1 MPKIQGDLQEDAGG
15 RRRRGR
21 RITSSLSEIN
31 VVPLVDVMLVMLII
45 FMVTAPMM
53 QRGIEVTL
61 PESRRAQA
69 LDAERL
75 FVTVP
80 LTFREDRRVMV
91 GEESVGVDVLAER
104 IRQALLTR
112 SDKQVYLRGDGAVQY
127 QELVTVWD
135 ELKAAGVDNIGM
147 VTDLPRQLRQ
157 P

>member
-1 MPKIQGDLQEDAGG
+1 
-15 RRRRGR
+15 
-21 RITSSLSEIN
+21 
-31 VVPLVDVMLVMLII
+31 
-45 FMVTAPMM
+45 
-53 QRGIEVTL
+53 
-61 PESRRAQA
+61 
-69 LDAERL
+69 
-75 FVTVP
+75 